1 MTVTVTV
8 ASIPFDVLAVII
20 AIPTPTKVISPFKS
34 TVATASFELDQ
45 VTILLSASDGSIV
58 AVICLV
64 APTAPVAV
72 FCESVSPEGNTG
84 FLG

>member
-1 MTVTVTV
+1 MTVTVTG
-8 ASIPFDVLAVII
+8 ASIPFDVLAVIV
-20 AIPTPTKVISPFKS
+20 AVPTPTKVIKPLES

-45 VTILLSASDGSIV
+45 VTVLSSASTGSIV

-72 FCESVSPEGNTG
+72 FCESVSHEGNTG